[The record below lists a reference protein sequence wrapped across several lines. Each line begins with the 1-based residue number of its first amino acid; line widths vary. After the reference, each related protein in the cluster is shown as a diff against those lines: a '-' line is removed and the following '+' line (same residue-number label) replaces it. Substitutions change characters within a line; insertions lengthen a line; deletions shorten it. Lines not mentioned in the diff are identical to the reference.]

1 MSEAKMT
8 GRKINKP
15 GLRNCAQ
22 PGNCPVQPA
31 HETWPARTSK
41 LLNARGQ
48 KRAKN
53 ARGQP
58 VGSIHLLAYDAG
70 LPESPI

>member
-1 MSEAKMT
+1 MFKHVVLAC
-8 GRKINKP
+8 
-15 GLRNCAQ
+15 CASLLKFSS
-22 PGNCPVQPA
+22 PEVTSCDVFG
-31 HETWPARTSK
+31 TSK

-58 VGSIHLLAYDAG
+58 VGSIRLLAYDAG